1 MLVDNIF
8 FNMKIKSFPKVLAI
22 CSLLWCAGNSFAQE
36 VDAFDSVAALTTKG
50 VVIEENISAIPPTN
64 TATIAKEEE
73 KTTSDG
79 SNDEGSKNFGPVFDG
94 AYVSLSAGMNVYF
107 GDLANYKLFPRFNQY
122 SDHLTG
128 AFKFTVGREIK
139 WGLGAQFNYQRGSL
153 IGTRITGKNSS
164 SKSFRNKFF
173 DISLQVNYRLND
185 VLFKKNEYNRFTLY
199 GHIGIG
205 MMWYRTQLFDTETL
219 NTKDYEGYIEVESTE
234 GLAQKTLS
242 DKTKKAST
250 LTLPYGI
257 RLNYKYNYKMDIHLD
272 LTQTATF
279 TDRLDAFSRDW
290 TAKDKYEYIGIGVTY
305 NFNRTKEDE
314 PKKREKKV
322 VDDKNDDTSATVKPE
337 SSSNKLFGGK
347 KKQNKGE
354 EDELLNIRLK
364 LFETQLKLFE
374 MQYLLGK

>member
-1 MLVDNIF
+1 MKNKFFLTLTITFTLVLCANI
-8 FNMKIKSFPKVLAI
+8 
-22 CSLLWCAGNSFAQE
+22 SFAQL
-36 VDAFDSVAALTTKG
+36 DAFDSVAALTTPKA
-50 VVIEENISAIPPTN
+50 VQEKENVSTIPQKN
-64 TATIAKEEE
+64 TTKKEEE
-73 KTTSDG
+73 TATTDGDSDTG
-79 SNDEGSKNFGPVFDG
+79 TKNFGPVFDG

-107 GDLANYKLFPRFNQY
+107 GDIAAYKLFPRPSQFG
-122 SDHLTG
+122 DHITG

-153 IGTRITGKNSS
+153 IGTRKTGKNSS
-164 SKSFRNKFF
+164 TVSFQNKFY
-173 DISLQVNYRLND
+173 DMSLQVNYRLND

-199 GHIGIG
+199 GHIGLG
-205 MMWYRTQLFDTETL
+205 MMWYRTQLYDTETL

-250 LTLPYGI
+250 LTVPYGI
-257 RLNYKYNYKMDIHLD
+257 RLNYKYNYKMDFHLD
-272 LTQTATF
+272 FTQTATF

-290 TAKDKYEYIGIGVTY
+290 TARDKYDYIGLGVTF
-305 NFNRTKEDE
+305 NFNRSKDDE

-322 VDDKNDDTSATVKPE
+322 TTNSVDD
-337 SSSNKLFGGK
+337 SSSNVKSSDRLFSGK
-347 KKQNKGE
+347 KKQSKGE
-354 EDELLNIRLK
+354 DDELLNIRLK

>member
-1 MLVDNIF
+1 
-8 FNMKIKSFPKVLAI
+8 MKIKSFPIVLAI

-36 VDAFDSVAALTTKG
+36 VDAFDSAAALTTPS
-50 VVIEENISAIPPTN
+50 VVVEENLSTIPPTN
-64 TATIAKEEE
+64 TATATKEEE

-79 SNDEGSKNFGPVFDG
+79 NSDEGNKNFGPVFDG

-128 AFKFTVGREIK
+128 GFKFTVGREIK

-219 NTKDYEGYIEVESTE
+219 NTKDYEGYIEVEGTE

-257 RLNYKYNYKMDIHLD
+257 RLNYKYNYKMDFHFD
-272 LTQTATF
+272 FTQTTTF

-290 TAKDKYEYIGIGVTY
+290 TAKDKYEYIGIGITY
-305 NFNRTKEDE
+305 NFNRSKDDE
-314 PKKREKKV
+314 PKKREKKE
-322 VDDKNDDTSATVKPE
+322 DTKEANADTSTNVK
-337 SSSNKLFGGK
+337 SNDSGNRLFSGK
-347 KKQNKGE
+347 KKSNKGE

>member
-8 FNMKIKSFPKVLAI
+8 SIMKIKSLFTFSVIL
-22 CSLLWCAGNSFAQE
+22 SLLLCAGNSFAQE

-50 VVIEENISAIPPTN
+50 VVIEENLPSTPPN
-64 TATIAKEEE
+64 TATKAEE
-73 KTTSDG
+73 TTPAIGDG
-79 SNDEGSKNFGPVFDG
+79 NSDEGNKNFGPVFDG
-94 AYVSLSAGMNVYF
+94 AYVSLSVGMNVYF
-107 GDLANYKLFPRFNQY
+107 GDIAAYKLFPRPSQFG
-122 SDHLTG
+122 DHITG

-153 IGTRITGKNSS
+153 IGTRKTGKNSS
-164 SKSFRNKFF
+164 TVSFQNKFY
-173 DISLQVNYRLND
+173 DMSLQVNYRLND

-199 GHIGIG
+199 GHIGLG
-205 MMWYRTQLFDTETL
+205 MMWYRTQLYDTETL
-219 NTKDYEGYIEVESTE
+219 NTKDYEGYIEVEGTE

-250 LTLPYGI
+250 LTVPYGI
-257 RLNYKYNYKMDIHLD
+257 RLNYKYNYKMDFHFD
-272 LTQTATF
+272 FTQTTTF

-290 TAKDKYEYIGIGVTY
+290 TARDKYDYIGVGITY
-305 NFNRTKEDE
+305 NFNRSKDDE
-314 PKKREKKV
+314 PKKREKEV
-322 VDDKNDDTSATVKPE
+322 TSDTNDDSSKVKPND
-337 SSSNKLFGGK
+337 SGNRLFSGK
-347 KKQNKGE
+347 KKQSKGE